1 MKQPGL
7 TNNQLVGLFCED
19 FFVMTELIP
28 LKNQELNGEPVNTV
42 DARELH
48 NFLGVKSDFRN
59 WIKNRINDF
68 GFVENQDFLSFG
80 KNLPKPNGGRPSTE
94 YYLSI
99 GMAKELCMVERTE
112 KGKEARLYFI
122 ECEKIAKEK
131 KSLSLPNFTN
141 PAEAAR
147 AWAVEFE
154 QRQAA
159 EQKANI
165 LALEAKVNAPK
176 VAYVDQITASS
187 EHLTITEAAKLIG
200 FPPRSLKDY
209 MRQIGWLY
217 ATKDTPKQ
225 SEILNGRLVLRTGH
239 FTHKDGTHDTRAY
252 PHVTH
257 KGMFDLYKRL
267 LWENR
272 VTRNEKL
279 ELAFA

>member
-1 MKQPGL
+1 
-7 TNNQLVGLFCED
+7 
-19 FFVMTELIP
+19 MTELIP
-28 LKNQELNGEPVNTV
+28 LTTQELNGEPVNTV

-48 NFLGVKSDFRN
+48 NFLEVKTRFNDWIVNRISDFN
-59 WIKNRINDF
+59 FID
-68 GFVENQDFLSFG
+68 GQDYLSFT
-80 KNLPKPNGGRPSTE
+80 KNLVKPNGGRPSTE
-94 YYLSI
+94 YHLSI
-99 GMAKELCMVERTE
+99 TMAKELCMVERNA

-122 ECEKIAKEK
+122 ECEKVAKEK
-131 KSLSLPNFTN
+131 KSLNLPNFTN

-159 EQKANI
+159 EQKANM
-165 LALEAKVNAPK
+165 LSLEAKVNAPK
-176 VAYVDQITASS
+176 VAYADQITASS

-200 FPPRSLKDY
+200 FPPRGLKDY

-267 LWENR
+267 LSENR
-272 VTRNEKL
+272 VKRNKKL

>member
-1 MKQPGL
+1 
-7 TNNQLVGLFCED
+7 
-19 FFVMTELIP
+19 MTELIP
-28 LKNQELNGEPVNTV
+28 LQTQELNGEPVTTV
-42 DARELH
+42 DARDLH
-48 NFLGVKSDFRN
+48 AFLKVKSRFNDWINHRIRDF
-59 WIKNRINDF
+59 K
-68 GFVENQDFLSFG
+68 FVENVDFVSFT
-80 KNLPKPNGGRPSTE
+80 KKVKKPTGGRPAIEIHVTIE
-94 YYLSI
+94 
-99 GMAKELCMVERTE
+99 MAKQLCMIERTDR
-112 KGKEARLYFI
+112 GREARLYFL
-122 ECEKIAKEK
+122 ECEKVAKEK
-131 KSLSLPNFTN
+131 SSLSLPNFTN

-147 AWAVEFE
+147 AWAIEYE

-159 EQKANI
+159 EQKANL

-176 VAYVDQITASS
+176 VAYADQITASS

-267 LWENR
+267 LSENR